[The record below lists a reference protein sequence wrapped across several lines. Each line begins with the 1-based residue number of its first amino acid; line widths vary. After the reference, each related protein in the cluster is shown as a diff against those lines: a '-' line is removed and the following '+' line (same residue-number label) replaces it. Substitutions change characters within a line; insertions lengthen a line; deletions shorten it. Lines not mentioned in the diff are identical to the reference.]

1 MLYDIC
7 NFLPSATE
15 EDGGYINEDF
25 LDCLGI
31 SAREDEEEETF
42 APYWEEPLMD

>member
-1 MLYDIC
+1 MFLYLCDLA
-7 NFLPSATE
+7 FTD
-15 EDGGYINEDF
+15 EDGYVREDF
-25 LDCLGI
+25 LDCLGF